1 MNKYLPVVGYALII
15 IGNILSLITLMVY
28 GKQGFIL
35 TMTSYACFIL
45 FLSGVLISMINTLV
59 KAKATNFEIIKNNIG
74 PVVAVLGL
82 MVYSV
87 VLINQNVST
96 IESGINFNDYYLFS
110 RFNISLT
117 AVIIDILLVAMS
129 TSSFLTNYIVP
140 IQYSTFIYFLLAIQL
155 YIIYTLR
162 NIIVYFTTDG

>member
-59 KAKATNFEIIKNNIG
+59 KARATNFEIFKNNIG
-74 PVVAVLGL
+74 PVVGILGL
-82 MVYSV
+82 LIYSV
-87 VLINQNVST
+87 VLLNQNVSM
-96 IESGINFNDYYLFS
+96 IESKNISNDYYLFS
-110 RFNISLT
+110 RFNITLN
-117 AVIIDILLVAMS
+117 AVIISILSVAMG
-129 TSSFLTNYIVP
+129 TSSFLKDYIVP
-140 IQYSTFIYFLLAIQL
+140 MQYSTFIYFLLAIQL